1 MKRAVGSVLGAC
13 LRSLLLTSALLTLG
27 VAAEASRPRAVGA
40 ADQTSETVFLTNTGT
55 VKVITSG
62 CRSCA
67 ETRPGA
73 EPRIG
78 AGEGYVEFI
87 ASEPGTQWLG
97 GLTRGHQNNA
107 QDIAFAIYF
116 TGAGVVEVRENG
128 VSRATVA
135 QRGGDVFRIALSSH
149 PVRYTKNNVVFYTSA
164 RIASDLLRFTPAP
177 LPQGSSATDP
187 VTATSA
193 PPSSP
198 LDRRGPW
205 ASRDRSVP
213 VPAVPSGVAEKRGT
227 FPGPDA
233 RLTRPN
239 LLDDFADANPGA
251 VDVNAIG
258 TGTGGVFGP
267 VGTGTGGV
275 FGPAGTG
282 TGGVSLV
289 PGPVSLPSSDAPL
302 PAGIAGG
309 RGAGGSSQTLATT
322 QLVGV
327 GQDGVLMR
335 SSSFSE
341 ASLRDLLIDVT
352 WNLPGGGHSQRL
364 ELFSPD
370 GALYQRFTA
379 PLGSGAPQTIETRL
393 PVGGTWMTQYSLFGR
408 WSVAVYLDD
417 DTSPA
422 TSTGF
427 FLIQ

>member
-1 MKRAVGSVLGAC
+1 MKRAVGSVLGAG
-13 LRSLLLTSALLTLG
+13 LRSLLLTSALLTLAL
-27 VAAEASRPRAVGA
+27 AAEASRPRAVAA

-62 CRSCA
+62 CRRCA

-73 EPRIG
+73 EPHLD

-87 ASEPGTQWLG
+87 ASAPGTQWLG

-107 QDIAFAIYF
+107 PDMAFAIYF

-128 VSRATVA
+128 VPRASVA

-205 ASRDRSVP
+205 TSRDHSVP
-213 VPAVPSGVAEKRGT
+213 VPAVPPGVAERRGT
-227 FPGPDA
+227 FPGPEA

-239 LLDDFADANPGA
+239 LLDDFADTNPGA
-251 VDVNAIG
+251 VDLNA
-258 TGTGGVFGP
+258 V
-267 VGTGTGGV
+267 
-275 FGPAGTG
+275 GTG
-282 TGGVSLV
+282 TGGVSLA
-289 PGPVSLPSSDAPL
+289 PGTVSLPSSGAPL

-341 ASLRDLLIDVT
+341 ASVRDLLIDVT

-379 PLGSGAPQTIETRL
+379 PLGNGAPQTIETRL
-393 PVGGTWMTQYSLFGR
+393 PVGGTWMTQYALFGR
-408 WSVAVYLDD
+408 WSIAVYLDD
-417 DTSPA
+417 DTRPA